1 MFLVRAFAIALCFSV
16 FCPAQSVE
24 PSAVGIVTGHVL
36 CADTNLPARNA
47 HVVLQPVVDISH
59 PAKGHNGEQPAQ
71 TVSAFSAT
79 LLDGSFTIPNVAPSD
94 YYVFVEKPGY
104 LSPFALISREDLDHP
119 KPETA
124 GLIAKLLTPVTVV
137 ANRTSTAEVRIL
149 KGAAISGTIRFDDGT
164 PDANAAV
171 GLLNKD
177 KTGKWVSFRTKLIA
191 GPFEGMSTDDQG
203 HYRISGLPAGE
214 YLVQTSLA
222 LVTILTS
229 QVYGEGGSTANET
242 KYSLDL
248 YSGDSFRR
256 RDATSIKLSEGEES
270 SSADITIPLSKLH
283 SVSGSLLVTKTGHT
297 VNAGNVAIVYPDD
310 DTELVSAKIGEDD
323 GSFHFYYVPEGEYIL
338 KITDARDVSREEIPY
353 PPGTFPP
360 FHIVEKKIREYD
372 PQEQPIIINGD
383 MSGVTAQVQPK
394 SSSSPSPKP
403 N

>member
-1 MFLVRAFAIALCFSV
+1 MFLGRVFVIALCFSV
-16 FCPAQSVE
+16 FGFAQSVE
-24 PSAVGIVTGHVL
+24 PSGVGIVTGRVI

-47 HVVLQPVVDISH
+47 HVVLQPVVDRSH
-59 PAKGHNGEQPAQ
+59 PVKGHNGEQPAQ
-71 TVSAFSAT
+71 TRYALSAT
-79 LLDGSFTIPNVAPSD
+79 FLDGSFTIPDVAPGD
-94 YYVFVEKPGY
+94 YYIFVEKPGY

-124 GLIAKLLTPVTVV
+124 DLITKLLTPVTVV

-171 GLLNKD
+171 GLLSKD
-177 KTGKWVSFRTKLIA
+177 KKGKWVSFRTKLIA
-191 GPFEGMSTDDQG
+191 GPFGGMPTDDQG
-203 HYRISGLPAGE
+203 HYRVSGLPAGE

-222 LVTILTS
+222 LVNILTS
-229 QVYGEGGSTANET
+229 QVYSEEGGTANET

-283 SVSGSLLVTKTGHT
+283 SVSGSLLATKTGHT

-310 DTELVSAKIGEDD
+310 DTQLVSTKISEDD

-338 KITDARDVSREEIPY
+338 KVTDARDVSREEVPY

-372 PQEQPIIINGD
+372 PQQQPLIINGD
-383 MSGVTAQVQPK
+383 MSGVTAQIQSTSSV
-394 SSSSPSPKP
+394 SSSSKS